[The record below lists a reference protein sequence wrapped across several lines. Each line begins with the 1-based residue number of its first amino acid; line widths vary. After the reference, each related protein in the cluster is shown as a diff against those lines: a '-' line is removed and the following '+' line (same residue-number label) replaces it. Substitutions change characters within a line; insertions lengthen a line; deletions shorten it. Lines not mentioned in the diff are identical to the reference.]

1 MYAFELMPAKVHW
14 RERFSGLESNR
25 PCTTIYWTMCIMISL
40 PRFPSSLPPK
50 VYLLSS
56 CWGKLSLSFINPR
69 NPDAGAKIHLRT
81 GEVLST
87 KMAFDQLSQA
97 IDEAWES
104 SASLVLSTLLSEKAK
119 LVSGN
124 QRSEEKNQLPEEFE
138 A

>member
-1 MYAFELMPAKVHW
+1 MFLPIEFQDQDGPYFEHLNVTHIT
-14 RERFSGLESNR
+14 R
-25 PCTTIYWTMCIMISL
+25 I
-40 PRFPSSLPPK
+40 
-50 VYLLSS
+50 
-56 CWGKLSLSFINPR
+56 SFINPR

-104 SASLVLSTLLSEKAK
+104 AASLVLSTLLSEKAK
-119 LVSGN
+119 LISGS
-124 QRSEEKNQLPEEFE
+124 QHSGEKTVLLEDSE

>member
-1 MYAFELMPAKVHW
+1 MFLPIEFQDQDGPYFEHLNVTHIT
-14 RERFSGLESNR
+14 R
-25 PCTTIYWTMCIMISL
+25 I
-40 PRFPSSLPPK
+40 
-50 VYLLSS
+50 
-56 CWGKLSLSFINPR
+56 SFINPR

-119 LVSGN
+119 LIPGS
-124 QRSEEKNQLPEEFE
+124 QRSEEKNELPEEFE